1 MIPYEEALE
10 IVIGAAGSYGSET
23 IPLTNAT
30 GRVLSEAITASF
42 PLPRFDNS
50 AVDGYAIT
58 GEDGKKLAAC
68 GEISVRLKGTS
79 TAGASAG
86 SEIQPGACFRVF
98 TGAPLPTGTGGIVM
112 QEDARAEGDCVKLS
126 GEFEAGQHI
135 RRAGEEWL
143 EGDLVLPVGLELNS
157 AGVAL
162 AAMLGRAAV
171 AVRRLPRV
179 SIVVTGSELVP
190 PGRALESGQIHE
202 SNSFAI
208 ASALHQLGL
217 TPVSCECVPD
227 ERHATEAAIERGLQV
242 ADVLITSGGVSVGE
256 HDLVK
261 AAFEGQGFERRFW
274 QVAVKPGK
282 PAYFGV
288 RPGDGKA
295 VFGLPGNPMSVL
307 ATFTLLVKPHLL
319 AAGGHGEPR
328 PQFRSAILKEGIC
341 HRPGR
346 MEFVPS
352 WLEDDSVSPY
362 PGQGSHMLGGLARAN
377 ALIQVPSGAE
387 DIVAGS
393 TVKVLPFGGNC
404 S

>member
-1 MIPYEEALE
+1 MISYEEALE

-23 IPLTNAT
+23 IPLVLAT

-58 GEDGKKLAAC
+58 VEDGKKLAAC
-68 GEISVRLKGTS
+68 GEIATRLKGTS
-79 TAGASAG
+79 AAGTS
-86 SEIQPGACFRVF
+86 SEAEIEPGECLRVF
-98 TGAPLPTGTGGIVM
+98 TGAPLPTVVGGVVM
-112 QEDARAEGDCVKLS
+112 QEDARAEGDCVKLA
-126 GEFEAGQHI
+126 GDFEAGQHI
-135 RRAGEEWL
+135 RRAGEEWS
-143 EGDLVLPVGLELNS
+143 EGALVLPVGLELNS

-162 AAMLGRAAV
+162 AAMLGRAEV
-171 AVRRLPRV
+171 AVYRQPRV
-179 SIVVTGSELVP
+179 SVIVTGSELVA
-190 PGRALESGQIHE
+190 PGRPLEPGHIYE

-208 ASALHQLGL
+208 TSALHQLGI

-227 ERHATEAAIERGLQV
+227 ERQATNAAIERGLQD

-261 AAFEGQGFERRFW
+261 AAFEGQGIERQFW

-282 PAYFGV
+282 PVYFGV
-288 RPGDGKA
+288 RPSDGKA

-319 AAGGHGEPR
+319 AAGGHGEPKPR
-328 PQFRSAILKEGIC
+328 FRSAILKKGIS

-352 WLEDDSVSPY
+352 WIEDDYVLPY

-377 ALIQVPSGAE
+377 ALVQVPSDAE

-393 TVKVLPFGGNC
+393 TVQVIPFGGV
-404 S
+404 SQ